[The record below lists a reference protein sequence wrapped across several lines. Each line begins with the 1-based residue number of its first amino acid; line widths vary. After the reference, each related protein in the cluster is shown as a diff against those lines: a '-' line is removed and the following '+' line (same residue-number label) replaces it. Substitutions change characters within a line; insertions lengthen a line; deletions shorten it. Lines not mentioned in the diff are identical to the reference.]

1 MIRYSALRDRYLAD
15 TAPGGTGASPV
26 ITRALEHVG
35 WRSVGDPSADELA
48 GHLVLMFDSCVHL
61 HRDVQALAYAIASV
75 MRDAGPLLDGGLPP
89 VEAYLPAAE
98 EVLRLYVEPP
108 SAGAADPLG
117 ALDWHR

>member
-1 MIRYSALRDRYLAD
+1 MIRFSLLRERYLMDAS
-15 TAPGGTGASPV
+15 PGGTGAVPG
-26 ITRALEHVG
+26 ITRALERIG
-35 WRSVGDPSADELA
+35 WRSVGDPGADELA

-108 SAGAADPLG
+108 TASAHDALG
-117 ALDWHR
+117 SLDWHR

>member
-1 MIRYSALRDRYLAD
+1 MIRYSTLRDRYLSD
-15 TAPGGTGASPV
+15 TAPGGSGASPG

-35 WRSVGDPSADELA
+35 WRSVGDPSAEVLA

-89 VEAYLPAAE
+89 VEAYLPAAD
-98 EVLRLYVEPP
+98 EVLRRYVESP
-108 SAGAADPLG
+108 SADAPPPFG